1 MVPAVVVVCAVA
13 IVLAVGLIV
22 LALVGD
28 DVAKREAV
36 VGDDEIDALGRR
48 LSARENVARPCHP
61 GCDLAAHPWVAAPK
75 TARGVAK
82 AVVPFGERG
91 AELAKSVAARADVP
105 GLGDEAGFGE
115 HGIGGEGLKERGL
128 WIETRVASAKRR
140 AEIET
145 KAVETAMD
153 HPALERA
160 DRHLNDQRA
169 VKREAIA
176 GARIVD
182 VELRIVWVQPEPG
195 AHCRA
200 RGRTASGRPGR
211 SRRCG

>member
-1 MVPAVVVVCAVA
+1 M
-13 IVLAVGLIV
+13 
-22 LALVGD
+22 
-28 DVAKREAV
+28 
-36 VGDDEIDALGRR
+36 
-48 LSARENVARPCHP
+48 
-61 GCDLAAHPWVAAPK
+61 
-75 TARGVAK
+75 
-82 AVVPFGERG
+82 
-91 AELAKSVAARADVP
+91 AKSVAARADVP

-145 KAVETAMD
+145 KAVETAMN

-195 AHCRA
+195 AIVEPAEGQRRA
-200 RGRTASGRPGR
+200 GLVALAVVVEDDVENGFDAGCVQRVGRGADLLPAARSKARIGRAEHHRVVAPCVGQAER
-211 SRRCG
+211 RQVALVDERISRHDLDRGDAELC